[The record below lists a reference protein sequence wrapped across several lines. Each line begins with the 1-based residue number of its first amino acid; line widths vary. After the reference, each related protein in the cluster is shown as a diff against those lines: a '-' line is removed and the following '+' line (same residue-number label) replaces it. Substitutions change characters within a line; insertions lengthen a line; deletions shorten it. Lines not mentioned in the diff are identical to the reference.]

1 MTKTN
6 KTVAAAA
13 GAAAATKH
21 TEMLPEQVER
31 QLDPFSEISPDN
43 VGEWSREASD
53 SFEFFSFNDKK
64 KPIIGREFIGH
75 YLGNSDEHRDLFPY
89 VPEMIGEFIAFSDTD
104 GIVNLLPT
112 YYELSKYFKR
122 RERNTQTL
130 YKIVLKK
137 VKQLDKG
144 SLYIFDIYR
153 KG

>member
-6 KTVAAAA
+6 KTAAAAA

-21 TEMLPEQVER
+21 TESVNALTNGPAEMLPEQVER
-31 QLDPFSEISPDN
+31 QLDPFSEIPPDN
-43 VGEWSREASD
+43 VGEWCREASD

-104 GIVNLLPT
+104 GV
-112 YYELSKYFKR
+112 
-122 RERNTQTL
+122 
-130 YKIVLKK
+130 VLGNNID
-137 VKQLDKG
+137 QHL
-144 SLYIFDIYR
+144 
-153 KG
+153 